1 MGKVTF
7 TGADDN
13 PVGREYSTA
22 RGAVMRSEKM
32 EVARVFFAK
41 GKGAHY
47 HSHPEEQIFFVSE
60 GRLQVTLGEGADA
73 ETYIAEQG
81 DASFHPSNVPHKV
94 IGLEDTVC
102 VSFKNLVDPS
112 QSPNAVRNVYIET
125 GRLDA

>member
-13 PVGREYSTA
+13 PVGEGYSTA
-22 RGAVMRSEKM
+22 RGAVVRSEKM

-41 GKGAHY
+41 GKGANY
-47 HSHPEEQIFFVSE
+47 HNHPEEQIFYIVE
-60 GRLQVTLGEGADA
+60 GRLQVTLGEGAEA
-73 ETYIAEQG
+73 QTYIAEQG

-94 IGLEDTVC
+94 MGLEDTVC

-112 QSPNAVRNVYIET
+112 SSPKAVRNVYTET
-125 GRLDA
+125 ARLDG